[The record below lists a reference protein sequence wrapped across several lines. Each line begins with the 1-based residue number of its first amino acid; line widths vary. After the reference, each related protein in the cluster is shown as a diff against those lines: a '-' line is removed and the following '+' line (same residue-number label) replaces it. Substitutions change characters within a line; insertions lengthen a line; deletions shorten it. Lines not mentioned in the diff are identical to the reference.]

1 MSRTYRTKPTHL
13 FRSPKTY
20 NELKQSY
27 FDSDDYGVSYHKR
40 YIPTSYDDI
49 HISAYKQLDHP
60 PNDPY
65 RHPRPSYASLRKAGT
80 HHS

>member
-1 MSRTYRTKPTHL
+1 MSEANLVNLVTTYTTVCVMSRTHRKQPTRL

-27 FDSDDYGVSYHKR
+27 FDSDGYDVSYHKR

-49 HISAYKQLDHP
+49 RSTAYYQHDH
-60 PNDPY
+60 
-65 RHPRPSYASLRKAGT
+65 HQ
-80 HHS
+80 